1 MRVAPEECSSAAMQP
16 PFLSTASTTSA
27 VRTQSANEEKK
38 STPSVE
44 AANEMFPPPKKYN
57 PLGRQPAREDR
68 AALYN
73 DLKKYGNF
81 TGLWWIM
88 SPEPA
93 PAATLPVTTVEEV
106 IYSEEFL
113 HADGQEKQL
122 DILFK
127 KMRVQEA
134 AIKEVSLLTLGQ
146 RDNPSWH
153 LIRRGRLTASN
164 FGCVF
169 EGKKSNT
176 IVNQASSW
184 RIRPLGSQS
193 NCLGSHK

>member
-1 MRVAPEECSSAAMQP
+1 MRIITLNLRSASAPEERSSAAMQP
-16 PFLSTASTTSA
+16 PFLFMASTTSA
-27 VRTQSANEEKK
+27 VRTQSANGRKKK

-44 AANEMFPPPKKYN
+44 AASEMFPPPKKYN

-68 AALYN
+68 AALYD

-134 AIKEVSLLTLGQ
+134 AVKEVSLLTLGQ
-146 RDNPSWH
+146 RGQS
-153 LIRRGRLTASN
+153 LLASDPK
-164 FGCVF
+164 GTSYC
-169 EGKKSNT
+169 E
-176 IVNQASSW
+176 
-184 RIRPLGSQS
+184 
-193 NCLGSHK
+193 